1 MRLRSQGSTSR
12 LINTGWPLTPPV
24 TSGSRLWPPLSAL
37 WARRRTQTRIEEYHS
52 GGAAQLEKNNGCLD
66 KHERMMQH
74 HHRTV
79 LGAVMNSWSEM
90 RDVWRAAAGCAAS
103 VCLKIIRLIFP
114 QNYDLL
120 MKHSNKQLFKAS
132 DFKTRVLP
140 KFIKWEHVQW
150 SSHHKMV
157 DTSHAQYGCSRW
169 SYDEKAT
176 QGNFITNT
184 LLLHAIHVIVSILN
198 PTCPERAGH

>member
-37 WARRRTQTRIEEYHS
+37 CLSTQTHTQTRNEEYHS
-52 GGAAQLEKNNGCLD
+52 KGAAQLEKNNCWLD
-66 KHERMMQH
+66 KHEWVMQH

-79 LGAVMNSWSEM
+79 FGAVMHSWSEM
-90 RDVWRAAAGCAAS
+90 RDVWRAVTGCAAS

-114 QNYDLL
+114 KNDDLL
-120 MKHSNKQLFKAS
+120 MKHSNKQFFKAS

-140 KFIKWEHVQW
+140 KFIEWEHVQ
-150 SSHHKMV
+150 
-157 DTSHAQYGCSRW
+157 
-169 SYDEKAT
+169 
-176 QGNFITNT
+176 
-184 LLLHAIHVIVSILN
+184 
-198 PTCPERAGH
+198 